1 MITASIADCMSKD
14 FARIH
19 PDMPV
24 VQAANLLIRHAML
37 GGPVVDA
44 DGLLLGWISEQEC
57 LRVAIQVAYYNQRV
71 ATVRD
76 IMRSDVLS
84 VSGDM
89 DPLALAQQMLGDK
102 PKNYPVVDGKGKVLG
117 VVGRR
122 HLLQQFDKVLGKLSC
137 AAA

>member
-1 MITASIADCMSKD
+1 MITATIADCMSKD

-24 VQAANLLIRHAML
+24 VQAANLLIRHAVL

-76 IMRSDVLS
+76 VMRSDVLS
-84 VSGDM
+84 VTGDM
-89 DPLALAQQMLGDK
+89 DSLALAQQMLGDK
-102 PKNYPVVDGKGKVLG
+102 PKSYPVVDAKGKVLG

-122 HLLQQFDKVLGKLSC
+122 HMLRQLDVVLSKPSSS
-137 AAA
+137 AA